1 MVVDTLTVVA
11 KDATEKAAM
20 AATNNSILRFVLG
33 TSDAMRFFHMS
44 IVRSRK
50 G

>member
-1 MVVDTLTVVA
+1 MVDTLTVVA
-11 KDATEKAAM
+11 NEATEKAAM
-20 AATNNSILRFVLG
+20 AATSKSILRFVLG

-50 G
+50 E